1 MTKITLSVQ
10 GTYLTLDGH
19 AGAGPRGRDIVC
31 AALSALAFT
40 LARVAQKNTAYGTR
54 FDANW
59 EEATLFLHCEPED
72 KAAQERCHHL
82 FAAFGEGFRMI
93 AEAYPEYAS
102 FQENAPMAFS
112 RNEGMQSAARTR
124 LARRKIRGSP
134 L

>member
-1 MTKITLSVQ
+1 MTDVSISTDGL
-10 GTYLTLDGH
+10 YLALNGH
-19 AGAGPRGRDIVC
+19 AGAGPKGRDIVC

-82 FAAFGEGFRMI
+82 FAAFGEGFRLI
-93 AEAYPEYAS
+93 AEAYPEYVS
-102 FQENAPMAFS
+102 LEEFS
-112 RNEGMQSAARTR
+112 VFTFFGR
-124 LARRKIRGSP
+124 
-134 L
+134 